1 MKNRTYLASE
11 SIIFDEN
18 IYLMFE
24 VLLSHIENKVDITE
38 DQKNQVQSFFTVKKL
53 RKKQYL
59 LQEGDICKCLS
70 FVSKGLLKSYFLDEK
85 GNEHINMFAF
95 EGWWISDFNSFV
107 HQEKAVL
114 NIDAI
119 EETEVLMITLENYE
133 KMMLE
138 VPVMDRYF
146 RILYQNSLV
155 TKDQRLIVSNS
166 YTAEEK
172 YLQLAQKNPEMIK
185 RVPHNLIAS
194 YLGLAPETI
203 SRIRKKISL
212 NKN

>member
-1 MKNRTYLASE
+1 ML
-11 SIIFDEN
+11 D
-18 IYLMFE
+18 
-24 VLLSHIENKVDITE
+24 VLLSHIQNKVTVTDE
-38 DQKNQVQSFFTVKKL
+38 DKERIQSFFTSRKL

-85 GNEHINMFAF
+85 GNERINMFAF
-95 EGWWISDFNSFV
+95 EGWWISDFNSFI

-119 EETEVLMITLENYE
+119 EETEVLMITQADYE
-133 KMMLE
+133 KMLLE
-138 VPVMDRYF
+138 IPVMDRYF

-155 TKDQRLIVSNS
+155 TKDYRLIVSNG

-172 YLQLAQKNPEMIK
+172 YLELAQKNPEMIK

-194 YLGLAPETI
+194 YLGLAPETV
-203 SRIRKKISL
+203 SRIRKKNSL
-212 NKN
+212 NNT

>member
-1 MKNRTYLASE
+1 M
-11 SIIFDEN
+11 FD
-18 IYLMFE
+18 
-24 VLLSHIENKVDITE
+24 VLLAHIQNKVDMT
-38 DQKNQVQSFFTVKKL
+38 DNQKLQVQSFFTLKKL

-85 GNEHINMFAF
+85 GIEHINMFAF

-107 HQEKAVL
+107 YQEKSVL

-119 EETEVLMITLENYE
+119 EETEVLMITLEDYE
-133 KMMLE
+133 KILLE
-138 VPVMDRYF
+138 IPVMDRYF

-155 TKDQRLIVSNS
+155 TKDHRLIVSNS

-172 YLQLAQKNPEMIK
+172 YLQLTQKNPEMIK

-194 YLGLAPETI
+194 YLGLAPETV
-203 SRIRKKISL
+203 SRIRKKNSL
-212 NKN
+212 KNT

>member
-1 MKNRTYLASE
+1 MLN
-11 SIIFDEN
+11 
-18 IYLMFE
+18 
-24 VLLSHIENKVDITE
+24 VLLSHIQNKVAVTDE
-38 DQKNQVQSFFTVKKL
+38 DKERIYSFFTSRKL

-85 GNEHINMFAF
+85 GNERINMFAF
-95 EGWWISDFNSFV
+95 EGWWISDFNSFI

-119 EETEVLMITLENYE
+119 EETEVLMITLADYE
-133 KMMLE
+133 KMLLE
-138 VPVMDRYF
+138 IPVMDRYF

-155 TKDQRLIVSNS
+155 TKDYRLIVSNG

-172 YLQLAQKNPEMIK
+172 YMELAQKNPEMIK

-194 YLGLAPETI
+194 YLGLAPETV
-203 SRIRKKISL
+203 SRIRKKNSL
-212 NKN
+212 NNT

>member
-1 MKNRTYLASE
+1 
-11 SIIFDEN
+11 
-18 IYLMFE
+18 MFE
-24 VLLSHIENKVDITE
+24 VLLSHIENKVDITDE
-38 DQKNQVQSFFTVKKL
+38 QKKQVQSFFTLKKL

-59 LQEGDICKCLS
+59 LQEGDLCKSLS

-95 EGWWISDFNSFV
+95 EGWWISDFNSFINKD
-107 HQEKAVL
+107 QSVL
-114 NIDAI
+114 NIDAL
-119 EETEVLMITLENYE
+119 EDTEVLMITLENYE

-138 VPVMDRYF
+138 IPVMDRYF

-155 TKDQRLIVSNS
+155 TKDYRLIVSNS

-172 YLQLAQKNPEMIK
+172 YLQLARKNPEMIK

-194 YLGLAPETI
+194 YLGLAPETV
-203 SRIRKKISL
+203 SRIRKKNLL
-212 NKN
+212 NNA

>member
-1 MKNRTYLASE
+1 
-11 SIIFDEN
+11 
-18 IYLMFE
+18 MFE

-38 DQKNQVQSFFTVKKL
+38 EQKSQLQSFFTLKKL

-85 GNEHINMFAF
+85 GNENINMFAF
-95 EGWWISDFNSFV
+95 EGWWISDFNSFIN
-107 HQEKAVL
+107 QEKSVL

-119 EETEVLMITLENYE
+119 EETEVLMITLEDYE

-138 VPVMDRYF
+138 IPVMDRYF

-155 TKDQRLIVSNS
+155 TKDYRLIVSNS

-172 YLQLAQKNPEMIK
+172 YLQLTQKNPEMIK

-194 YLGLAPETI
+194 YLGLAPETV
-203 SRIRKKISL
+203 SRIRKKNSL
-212 NKN
+212 NNT

>member
-1 MKNRTYLASE
+1 ML
-11 SIIFDEN
+11 D
-18 IYLMFE
+18 
-24 VLLSHIENKVDITE
+24 VLLSHIQNKVAVTDE
-38 DQKNQVQSFFTVKKL
+38 DKEQIYSFFTSRKL

-85 GNEHINMFAF
+85 GNERINMFAF
-95 EGWWISDFNSFV
+95 EGWWISDFNSFI

-119 EETEVLMITLENYE
+119 EETEVLMITLADYE
-133 KMMLE
+133 KMLLE
-138 VPVMDRYF
+138 IPVMDRYF

-155 TKDQRLIVSNS
+155 TKDYRLIVSNG

-172 YLQLAQKNPEMIK
+172 YMELAQKNPEMIK

-194 YLGLAPETI
+194 YLGLAPETV
-203 SRIRKKISL
+203 SRIRKKNSL
-212 NKN
+212 NNT

>member
-1 MKNRTYLASE
+1 ML
-11 SIIFDEN
+11 D
-18 IYLMFE
+18 
-24 VLLSHIENKVDITE
+24 VLLSHIHNKVDITE
-38 DQKNQVQSFFTVKKL
+38 DQKKQLQSFFTFKKL
-53 RKKQYL
+53 KKKQYL

-70 FVSKGLLKSYFLDEK
+70 FVSRGLLKSYFSDEK

-95 EGWWISDFNSFV
+95 EGWWISDFNSFI

-114 NIDAI
+114 NIDAV
-119 EETEVLMITLENYE
+119 EETEILMITLQDYD
-133 KMMLE
+133 KMLSE
-138 VPVMDRYF
+138 IPVMDRYF

-155 TKDQRLIVSNS
+155 TKDYRLIVSNS

-172 YLQLAQKNPEMIK
+172 YLQLAQKSPEMIK

-212 NKN
+212 NNT

>member
-1 MKNRTYLASE
+1 M
-11 SIIFDEN
+11 FD
-18 IYLMFE
+18 
-24 VLLSHIENKVDITE
+24 VLLAHIQDKVEITD
-38 DQKNQVQSFFTVKKL
+38 DQKLQVQTFFTPKKL

-59 LQEGDICKCLS
+59 LQEGDLCKCLS

-107 HQEKAVL
+107 HQEKSVL
-114 NIDAI
+114 NIDAV
-119 EETEVLMITLENYE
+119 EETEVLMITLEDYE
-133 KMMLE
+133 KMMLQ

-155 TKDQRLIVSNS
+155 TKDHRLIVSNS

-172 YLQLAQKNPEMIK
+172 YLQLAQKNLEMIK
-185 RVPHNLIAS
+185 RIPHNLIAS

-212 NKN
+212 RNT